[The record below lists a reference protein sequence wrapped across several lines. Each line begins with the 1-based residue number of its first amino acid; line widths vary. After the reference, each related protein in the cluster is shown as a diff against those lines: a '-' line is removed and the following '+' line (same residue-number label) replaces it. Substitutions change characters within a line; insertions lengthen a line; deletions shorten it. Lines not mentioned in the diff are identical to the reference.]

1 MKDFVT
7 VNLSKEHHE
16 LLQKLCKRDDI
27 KYQKDYVESMLE
39 YFDETGLS
47 PTQKIKSVSS
57 ELSKLRNVLV
67 GFIREQEKTKLDP
80 LITQFNDLTE
90 FLINYFKTK
99 ALTKDDLKGILI
111 ELDNTNK
118 TPVISKNEEI
128 NVEAISETSLED
140 SGYKTKLNRAK
151 TYFKEFLTHLK
162 PSTFTG
168 GFTIEKKTI
177 MHYESIFEQ
186 LN

>member
-39 YFDETGLS
+39 YFEETGLAPS
-47 PTQKIKSVSS
+47 QKIRSVSN

-67 GFIREQEKTKLDP
+67 SFIREQEKTKLDP
-80 LITQFNDLTE
+80 LINQFNELTE
-90 FLINYFKTK
+90 FLLDHFKTK
-99 ALTKDDLKGILI
+99 ALTKDDLKGFLI
-111 ELDNTNK
+111 ELDNSNK
-118 TPVISKNEEI
+118 TPIISKNDEMKTEVI
-128 NVEAISETSLED
+128 RETSLD
-140 SGYKTKLNRAK
+140 VSVDKTKLDRAK

-168 GFTIEKKTI
+168 GFTIEKKTVL
-177 MHYESIFEQ
+177 HYESIFEQ
-186 LN
+186 IT